1 MNVPPFLPLMPWWNA
16 RTARV
21 PRRPTRPVIEAGAST
36 HIGLVRHENQDH
48 FGLFERDG
56 ERLYVVAD
64 GMGGHEAG
72 AEAAHLAV
80 ARCAEV
86 FAQSSRQPV
95 PERLHHAL
103 LAANQSVYAASRTN
117 GVARRMGTTLS
128 ALALVDG
135 QAYVGHV
142 GDSRVYAVENGAA
155 RQLTSDHTVA
165 EALRRDGL
173 LSTGQARRHAYR
185 HALTRA
191 VGVHPEVAVDVI
203 RLGAVAAPLRFVL
216 CSDGLDRVK
225 PPEIEAVVSS
235 ETPQRAA
242 ERLIDIANE
251 RGGADNSTAVVV
263 ALT

>member
-1 MNVPPFLPLMPWWNA
+1 MNALPLFPLMPWWNA

-21 PRRPTRPVIEAGAST
+21 PRRPARPSVEAGGST
-36 HIGLVRHENQDH
+36 HIGLVRSENQDH
-48 FGLFERDG
+48 FGIFDREG
-56 ERLYVVAD
+56 ERFFVVAD

-86 FAQSSRQPV
+86 FAQDSRRPV
-95 PERLHHAL
+95 PERLRHAL
-103 LAANQSVYAASRTN
+103 LAANRSVYAASRTN
-117 GVARRMGTTLS
+117 GTARRMGTTLS
-128 ALALVDG
+128 ALALIDG
-135 QAYVGHV
+135 QAFVGHV
-142 GDSRVYAVENGAA
+142 GDSRVYAVENGQA
-155 RQLTSDHTVA
+155 RQLTRDHTVA

-191 VGVHPEVAVDVI
+191 IGVHPEVAVDVLQ
-203 RLGAVAAPLRFVL
+203 LGAVAAPLHFVL

-225 PPEIEAVVSS
+225 PHEIETVASS
-235 ETPQRAA
+235 EPPQRAA
-242 ERLIDIANE
+242 ERLIALANE